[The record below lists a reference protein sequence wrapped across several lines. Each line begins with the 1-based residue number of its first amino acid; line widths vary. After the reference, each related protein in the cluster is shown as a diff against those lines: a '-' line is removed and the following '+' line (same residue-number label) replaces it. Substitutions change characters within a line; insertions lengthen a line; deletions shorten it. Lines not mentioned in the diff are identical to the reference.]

1 MKPEDVQQAIIL
13 PVQTREASRAYLHV
27 YSYKGQLYLR
37 VSYNSDGAMRL
48 IDLMRHCLL
57 LKDAVALIG
66 AGLYALT
73 EGSKLLNV
81 NRRHSIKYLT
91 RESLQLAIN
100 AAFEPSELTF
110 DRFKEKFQGYFL
122 RGEPM
127 EYRKNRKRRR
137 KC

>member
-1 MKPEDVQQAIIL
+1 MKGVPAAKPEELEKAIIL
-13 PVQTREASRAYLHV
+13 PVQTREASRAFLHV

-37 VSYNSDGAMRL
+37 VSYNSDGAMRVT
-48 IDLMRHCLL
+48 DLMRYCLL

-66 AGLYALT
+66 AGLYAML
-73 EGSKLLNV
+73 EGSSLLKV

-110 DRFKEKFQGYFL
+110 ERFKEKYEGYFIKG
-122 RGEPM
+122 GEA
-127 EYRKNRKRRR
+127 K
-137 KC
+137 KCR